1 MRCHPREQRYPGMKL
16 KFLGGAGEVT
26 GSCTLVEAGNARFLV
41 DCGMFQGGHEAW
53 AKNQAALD
61 FDLRRLDFVLLTH
74 AHIDHSGLL
83 PRLCALGYRGP
94 VHVTATTAE
103 LLEVMLIDS
112 AHLQE
117 KEAEWR
123 SRHRDARRRQAMAP
137 LYNVNQARACLEQ
150 LHARSYDAEFCP
162 HTNVTCTFR
171 DAGHILGSAI
181 VEVRVRTAAGTRRL
195 VFSGDLGQAAN
206 GLLPAPHAV
215 DGADVLLVESTYGN
229 RLHKTPQE
237 TQSELIAAISGTL
250 AQGNVIIPAFAVGR
264 TQAVLYALAALA
276 RSGMLPP
283 LRVFIDSPMAEKAT
297 LITRRHLELLAAHVR
312 DLDRWMRSAPA
323 QFQLR
328 YTHEVE
334 DSMALNQIRAGAII
348 ISASG
353 MCDAGRIKHH
363 LRWNLPRSACAVL
376 ITGFQAEGTLGRRL
390 VNGAR
395 NVRIFNDDIPVRA
408 RLHTIG
414 GLSAHADRDGLLD
427 WLRGFAHAPANTFV
441 VHGEGETAA
450 GFRDEIGRRL
460 GWTGVEAPLQGEV
473 RTIE

>member
-1 MRCHPREQRYPGMKL
+1 MKL
-16 KFLGGAGEVT
+16 SFLGGAGEVT
-26 GSCTLVEAGNARFLV
+26 GSCTLVETGDARFLI

-83 PRLCALGYRGP
+83 PRLSALGYRGP
-94 VHVTATTAE
+94 IHVTQTTAE
-103 LLEVMLIDS
+103 LLEVMLADS

-123 SRHRDARRRQAMAP
+123 SRHRDDRRRRPMAP
-137 LYNVNQARACLEQ
+137 LYTVDQARTCLEQ
-150 LHARSYDAEFCP
+150 LRTVAYETEFRP
-162 HTNVTCTFR
+162 HPAVTCRFH

-181 VEVRVRTAAGTRRL
+181 VDTRVRTAAGTRRL

-206 GLLPAPHAV
+206 GLLPAPARI
-215 DGADVLLVESTYGN
+215 DGADVLLIESTYAN
-229 RLHKTPQE
+229 RLHKTPDE
-237 TQSELIAAISGTL
+237 TQTELIAAISGTL
-250 AQGNVIIPAFAVGR
+250 ADGNVIIPAFAVGR
-264 TQAVLYALAALA
+264 TQAVLYALAGLA
-276 RSGMLPP
+276 RSGRLPP
-283 LRVFIDSPMAEKAT
+283 LRIFIDSPMAEKAT
-297 LITRRHLELLAAHVR
+297 LITRHHLELLTPEVR
-312 DLDRWMRSAPA
+312 ELDQWMRGKPA
-323 QFQLR
+323 ELQLR

-334 DSMALNQIRAGAII
+334 ESMALNQIRAGAII

-363 LRWNLPRSACAVL
+363 LRWNLPRAACAVL

-390 VNGAR
+390 VDGAR

-414 GLSAHADRDGLLD
+414 GLSAHADRDGLLA
-427 WLRGFAHAPANTFV
+427 WLRGFTHAPGRTFV
-441 VHGEGETAA
+441 VHGERETAA
-450 GFRDEIGRRL
+450 GFAQELKSQL
-460 GWTGVEAPLQGEV
+460 GWTRVEAPQQGDAH
-473 RTIE
+473 TIA

>member
-1 MRCHPREQRYPGMKL
+1 MKL
-16 KFLGGAGEVT
+16 SFLGGAGEVT
-26 GSCTLVEAGNARFLV
+26 GSCTLVETGDARFLV

-61 FDLRRLDFVLLTH
+61 FDLHSLDFVLLTH

-83 PRLCALGYRGP
+83 PRLSALGYRGP
-94 VHVTATTAE
+94 IHVTATTAE
-103 LLEVMLIDS
+103 LLEVMLLDS

-117 KEAEWR
+117 KEADWR
-123 SRHRDARRRQAMAP
+123 WRHSDARRRHTTPP
-137 LYNVNQARACLEQ
+137 LYNVNQARACLKL
-150 LHARSYDAEFCP
+150 LHTVAYETEFRP
-162 HTNVTCTFR
+162 HPALSCVFH

-181 VEVRVRTAAGTRRL
+181 VDARVRTAAGTRRL

-206 GLLPAPHAV
+206 GLLPAPRRI
-215 DGADVLLVESTYGN
+215 DGADVLLIESTYGN
-229 RLHKTPQE
+229 RLHKTPE
-237 TQSELIAAISGTL
+237 DTQAELIAAISGTL
-250 AQGNVIIPAFAVGR
+250 ASGNVIIPAFAVGR
-264 TQAVLYALAALA
+264 TQAVLYALAELA
-276 RSGMLPP
+276 RSGKLPP

-297 LITRRHLELLAAHVR
+297 LITRRHLELLVPGVR
-312 DLDRWMRSAPA
+312 ELDHWMQGNPA
-323 QFQLR
+323 ELQLR

-334 DSMALNQIRAGAII
+334 ESMALNQIRAGAVI

-390 VNGAR
+390 VDGAR

-414 GLSAHADRDGLLD
+414 GLSAHADRDGLLA
-427 WLRGFAHAPANTFV
+427 WLRGFARAPGRTFV
-441 VHGEGETAA
+441 VHGERETAF
-450 GFRDEIGRRL
+450 GFAENVRREL
-460 GWTGVEAPLQGEV
+460 GWTSVEAPQRGDV
-473 RTIE
+473 HTVA

>member
-1 MRCHPREQRYPGMKL
+1 MKL
-16 KFLGGAGEVT
+16 SFLGGAGEVT
-26 GSCTLVEAGNARFLV
+26 GSCTLVETGDARFLV

-53 AKNQAALD
+53 EKNQRALD
-61 FDLRRLDFVLLTH
+61 FDLRHLDFVLLTH

-83 PRLCALGYRGP
+83 PRLSALGYKGP
-94 VHVTATTAE
+94 IHVTATTAE
-103 LLEVMLIDS
+103 LLEVMLLDS

-123 SRHRDARRRQAMAP
+123 SRHRDARRRHTVDP

-150 LHARSYDAEFCP
+150 LRTVAYETEFSP
-162 HTNVTCTFR
+162 HPGFSCVFH

-181 VEVRVRTAAGTRRL
+181 VDVRLRTAAGMRRL

-206 GLLPAPHAV
+206 GLLPAPRRI
-215 DGADVLLVESTYGN
+215 DSADVLLVESTYGN
-229 RLHKTPQE
+229 RLHKTSE
-237 TQSELIAAISGTL
+237 NTRAELIAAISGTL
-250 AQGNVIIPAFAVGR
+250 ANGNVIIPAFAVGR
-264 TQAVLYALAALA
+264 TQSVLYALADLA
-276 RSGMLPP
+276 RSGTLPP
-283 LRVFIDSPMAEKAT
+283 LRIFIDSPMAEKAT
-297 LITRRHLELLAAHVR
+297 LITRRHLELLAPDVR
-312 DLDRWMRSAPA
+312 DLDRWMRSNPA
-323 QFQLR
+323 ELQLR

-334 DSMALNQIRAGAII
+334 ESMALNQIRAGAII

-390 VNGAR
+390 VDGAR

-408 RLHTIG
+408 QLHTIG

-427 WLRGFAHAPANTFV
+427 WLRGFARAPGHTFV
-441 VHGEGETAA
+441 VHGEHDTAVDFA
-450 GFRDEIGRRL
+450 EDVKRKL
-460 GWTGVEAPLQGEV
+460 GWTRVEAPERGDA
-473 RTIE
+473 RTVA

>member
-1 MRCHPREQRYPGMKL
+1 MKL
-16 KFLGGAGEVT
+16 SFLGGAGEVT
-26 GSCTLVEAGNARFLV
+26 GSCTLVETRDARFLV

-53 AKNQAALD
+53 TKNQAALD

-83 PRLCALGYRGP
+83 PRLYALGYRGP
-94 VHVTATTAE
+94 IHVTATTAE
-103 LLEVMLIDS
+103 LLEIMLADS

-123 SRHRDARRRQAMAP
+123 SRHRDERRQRPMAP
-137 LYNVNQARACLEQ
+137 LYNMNQARACLAQ
-150 LHARSYDAEFCP
+150 LRTVAYDTEFRP
-162 HTNVTCTFR
+162 HPTLSCRFH

-181 VEVRVRTAAGTRRL
+181 IDAQVRTDAGTRRL
-195 VFSGDLGQAAN
+195 VFSGDLGQAGN
-206 GLLPAPHAV
+206 GLLPPPRHI
-215 DGADVLLVESTYGN
+215 DGADLLLVESTYGN
-229 RLHKTPQE
+229 RLHRTPAE
-237 TQSELIAAISGTL
+237 TQAELLAAISGTL
-250 AQGNVIIPAFAVGR
+250 ASGNVIIPAFAVGR
-264 TQAVLYALAALA
+264 TQAVLYALARLA
-276 RSGMLPP
+276 RSRRLPP

-297 LITRRHLELLAAHVR
+297 LITRRHPELLAPQVR
-312 DLDRWMRSAPA
+312 ELDRWMRGNPA
-323 QFQLR
+323 ELELR

-334 DSMALNQIRAGAII
+334 ESMALNQIRSGAII

-363 LRWNLPRSACAVL
+363 LRWNLPRSSCAVL

-390 VNGAR
+390 VDGAR

-427 WLRGFAHAPANTFV
+427 WLRGFAHAPGRTFV
-441 VHGEGETAA
+441 VHGERETAA
-450 GFRDEIGRRL
+450 SFRDAIKRQL
-460 GWTGVEAPLQGEV
+460 GWTRVEAPQQGEV
-473 RTIE
+473 YTVA